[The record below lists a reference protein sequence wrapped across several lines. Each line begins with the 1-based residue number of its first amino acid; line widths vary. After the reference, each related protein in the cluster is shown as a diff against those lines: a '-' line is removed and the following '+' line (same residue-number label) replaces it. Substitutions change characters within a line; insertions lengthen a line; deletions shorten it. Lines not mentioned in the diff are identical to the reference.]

1 MIRRLSE
8 NQGAYKTIQIRT
20 NGQAETGR
28 SDRNAIVF
36 LTTKITV
43 FVQIH
48 GKELKAIF
56 LKLLEAAKRKTCK
69 GLLQQAGQ
77 VKDSDLNFSQRKLKI
92 YHQVEHALSQQY
104 ASEVDPEI
112 QIKKITLEIYM

>member
-1 MIRRLSE
+1 MVLE
-8 NQGAYKTIQIRT
+8 
-20 NGQAETGR
+20 AETGR

-36 LTTKITV
+36 NDENYSVRANTWIGTKSD
-43 FVQIH
+43 F
-48 GKELKAIF
+48 F

-69 GLLQQAGQ
+69 RLLKQAGQ

-112 QIKKITLEIYM
+112 IINSDEKNNI